1 MRGGIEL
8 HCTVVAIHRFLIR
21 STSMEEAPAS
31 RKSACK
37 AHPMRPARAACSQCN
52 GRICNDCYRFRLNG
66 KPACAACAYGA
77 STRSRRWISLA
88 VSFAGLSLVGIV
100 TGVRRYDLGSR
111 HPEYLA
117 LFLIGAAIG
126 TVMLLFGSMDKNV
139 DVTKRLVDEE
149 EDESVRFDG
158 SANPYRGRVKK
169 TLSHVAPRV
178 SGATTAAIVAGAFVT
193 SAVLLPATLK
203 LPTWVEAELVIVV
216 WWTVLTVLL
225 TVLLVRGYR
234 LKDDWVHFSPWER
247 PSADETKPSTPTAKA
262 SKGSGADW
270 GCSDGCS
277 GIDGEGALVVLV
289 VGAALALVFGA
300 AWVLVEIAVPLVCV
314 TVYAAVMRA
323 IGRVARDAHHCEG
336 ELARSLGWGAL
347 WSSVYVMP
355 LAVLT
360 WLLHLALITRR

>member
-1 MRGGIEL
+1 
-8 HCTVVAIHRFLIR
+8 
-21 STSMEEAPAS
+21 MEEAPAS
-31 RKSACK
+31 RKTACK
-37 AHPMRPARAACSQCN
+37 AHPMRAARAACSQCN
-52 GRICNDCYRFRLNG
+52 GRMCNECYRFRLNG

-88 VSFAGLSLVGIV
+88 VSFAGLSLVGMI
-100 TGVRRYDLGSR
+100 TGIRRYDLGSR

-203 LPTWVEAELVIVV
+203 LPTWVEAELV
-216 WWTVLTVLL
+216 
-225 TVLLVRGYR
+225 
-234 LKDDWVHFSPWER
+234 
-247 PSADETKPSTPTAKA
+247 
-262 SKGSGADW
+262 
-270 GCSDGCS
+270 
-277 GIDGEGALVVLV
+277 
-289 VGAALALVFGA
+289 
-300 AWVLVEIAVPLVCV
+300 
-314 TVYAAVMRA
+314 
-323 IGRVARDAHHCEG
+323 
-336 ELARSLGWGAL
+336 
-347 WSSVYVMP
+347 
-355 LAVLT
+355 
-360 WLLHLALITRR
+360 

>member
-1 MRGGIEL
+1 M
-8 HCTVVAIHRFLIR
+8 
-21 STSMEEAPAS
+21 S
-31 RKSACK
+31 RKTACK
-37 AHPMRPARAACSQCN
+37 AHPMRAARAACSQCN
-52 GRICNDCYRFRLNG
+52 GRLCNECYRFRLNG

-77 STRSRRWISLA
+77 STRGRRWTSLA
-88 VSFAGLSLVGIV
+88 VSFAGLSLVALTTGI
-100 TGVRRYDLGSR
+100 RRYDLGSR
-111 HPEYLA
+111 HPEYVV
-117 LFLIGAAIG
+117 LFLVGGAIV
-126 TVMLLFGSMDKNV
+126 TVMLLLGARDQTAT
-139 DVTKRLVDEE
+139 VTKRLVDEE

-158 SANPYRGRVKK
+158 SQNPYRGRVKK

-178 SGATTAAIVAGAFVT
+178 SGATTAAIVAGSFVT
-193 SAVLLPATLK
+193 SAVLLPTALK

-216 WWTVLTVLL
+216 WWLVWTVLL

-234 LKDDWVHFSPWER
+234 LADDWVHFSPWER
-247 PSADETKPSTPTAKA
+247 PSPDETKPSTPTAKA
-262 SKGSGADW
+262 SKGSGFEW

-314 TVYAAVMRA
+314 TVYATVLRA
-323 IGRVARDAHHCEG
+323 IGRVARDNHHCEG

-347 WSSVYVMP
+347 WASVYVLP

-360 WLLHLALITRR
+360 WLLHLAMR